1 MGLMTDT
8 YSKVRAQFG
17 KSASAYVTSEGHA
30 KGAEL
35 ALMVALAGEGVG
47 ELVGKRVLDIATGG
61 GHTALAFAKAGA
73 EVVATDLT
81 PEMLNAAKTFLG
93 EEAAEVRASVTFTPA
108 AAEDLPFEN
117 ASFDIVTCRIAAHH
131 FADPKAFLRESAR
144 VLKAGGLLMLV
155 DNIAPTPSEL
165 ARVMNHIEKVR
176 DPSHAEAYS
185 VATWLSWFA
194 ETRLELLHFSRWE
207 THKDFREWLARAQT
221 PEPDGDVLEAYV
233 LSLPESFKRY
243 FKVEERDSVLHA
255 LVHEAALFVTTKLE
269 AA

>member
-17 KSASAYVTSEGHA
+17 KNAEGYVHSEGHA
-30 KGAEL
+30 EGADL
-35 ALMVALAGEGVG
+35 ALMVELAGEVAGR
-47 ELVGKRVLDIATGG
+47 RVLDIATGG
-61 GHTALAFAKAGA
+61 GHVALAFAKAGA
-73 EVVATDLT
+73 EVTATDLT
-81 PEMLNAAKTFLG
+81 PEMLKAA
-93 EEAAEVRASVTFTPA
+93 EASFEKENAEVRESVTFMPA
-108 AAEDLPFEN
+108 AAEDLPFDN
-117 ASFDIVTCRIAAHH
+117 ASFDVVTCRIAAHH
-131 FADPKAFLRESAR
+131 FADPAAFLREGAR
-144 VLKAGGLLMLV
+144 VLKPGGTLMLV

-176 DPSHAEAYS
+176 DPSHVEAYS
-185 VATWLSWFA
+185 VATWLNLFA

-233 LSLPESFKRY
+233 LSLPETYKRY
-243 FKVEERDSVLHA
+243 FKVEAQEGVLHA
-255 LVHEAALFVTTKLE
+255 LVHEAALFVATKLE